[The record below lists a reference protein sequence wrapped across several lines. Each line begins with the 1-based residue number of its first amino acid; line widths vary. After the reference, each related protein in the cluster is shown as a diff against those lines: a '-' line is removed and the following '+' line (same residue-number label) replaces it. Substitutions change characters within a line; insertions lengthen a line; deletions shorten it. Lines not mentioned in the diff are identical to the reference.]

1 MQQLIE
7 FRNYYHY
14 SVGSFFYFMKVGEN
28 MIFKANGNIW
38 LLKFVRPSDRNL
50 QRSDGVYTLG
60 VTDGNLK
67 TVFIADNLNDY
78 MTDKVFLHELTHVHA
93 IENNYYMP
101 IETEEIVAD
110 FLSLFGR
117 DIVYLADDIMGKLMR
132 RIA

>member
-1 MQQLIE
+1 
-7 FRNYYHY
+7 
-14 SVGSFFYFMKVGEN
+14 
-28 MIFKANGNIW
+28 MIFYANNTRW
-38 LLKFVRPSDRNL
+38 RLKFVSPRNENL
-50 QRSDGVYTLG
+50 KNSLGAYTLG

-93 IENNYYMP
+93 MENNYYMP

-117 DIVYLADDIMGKLMR
+117 DIVYLADEIMGKLMR

>member
-1 MQQLIE
+1 
-7 FRNYYHY
+7 
-14 SVGSFFYFMKVGEN
+14 MKVGD
-28 MIFKANGNIW
+28 IVVFKVNGNMW
-38 LLKFVRPSDRNL
+38 LLKFVRPSNPNL
-50 QRSDGVYTLG
+50 QRSDGSYTLG
-60 VTDGNLK
+60 VTDGNIK

-93 IENNYYMP
+93 MEHNYSIP

-117 DIVYLADDIMGKLMR
+117 DIVYLADEIMGKLME